1 MLCYL
6 VQKTKLNSM
15 KDQDFLNLELVE
27 RKLQFPGGM
36 LFLYLAALAQKQP
49 GPEFADYAF
58 RQLLA

>member
-1 MLCYL
+1 
-6 VQKTKLNSM
+6 M